1 MNLFNCKISYLKQA
15 EDGSIYKKSE
25 IYFVEALS
33 FIEAETNLQ
42 KRLEEMIPE
51 YNLLA
56 LSKVKVS
63 AVLALKEF
71 ESTDNVYF
79 KAKVAYKSIDE
90 DSGKEKRV
98 VESFIVSAE
107 TVDIATKIVNHQMS
121 GSVSDWEVPSI
132 VKTSIVDIFE
142 YEKKNPYVA
151 ITIPKSDQI

>member
-42 KRLEEMIPE
+42 KRLEELIPE

-56 LSKVKVS
+56 LSKVNIS

-79 KAKVAYKSIDE
+79 KAKVAYKSVDE
-90 DSGKEKRV
+90 ESGKEKKV

-107 TVDIATKIVNHQMS
+107 TVDIATKIINHQMQ
-121 GSVSDWEVPSI
+121 GSISNWEVPSI
-132 VKTSIVDIFE
+132 VKTNIVDIFE
-142 YEKKNPYVA
+142 YEKKNPYIGLDVH
-151 ITIPKSDQI
+151 KSDQI